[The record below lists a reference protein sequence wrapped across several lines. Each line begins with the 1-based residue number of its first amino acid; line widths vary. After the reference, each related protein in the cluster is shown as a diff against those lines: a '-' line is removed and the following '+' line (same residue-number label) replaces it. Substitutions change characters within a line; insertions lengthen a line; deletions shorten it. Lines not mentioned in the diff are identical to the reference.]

1 MTTYRDAREVTMRR
15 ISVPAVAAVLL
26 LVAGALVGT
35 AAAAEKDIEKI
46 PFCQYCGM
54 DRARF
59 ASTRM
64 LVEYGNKTAIGTCSI
79 HCAAVDMAQ
88 SYGKEIAS
96 ILVADHRSGKLIDAG
111 KAVWVIGARVPGVM
125 AAKSRLAFSS
135 RQDAEAFRR
144 ENGGEIADFEM
155 ALDTTFL
162 DMPKDTRSIRE
173 WRARQGAR

>member
-1 MTTYRDAREVTMRR
+1 MRR
-15 ISVPAVAAVLL
+15 TGTIVITALVVAAI
-26 LVAGALVGT
+26 GS
-35 AAAAEKDIEKI
+35 AARFADAAEKDIEKI

-54 DRARF
+54 DRQRF

-79 HCAAVDMAQ
+79 HCAAVDLAQ
-88 SYGKEIAS
+88 SYAKEIVS
-96 ILVADHRSGKLIDAG
+96 IQVADYRRGRLIDAG
-111 KAVWVIGARVPGVM
+111 KAVWVVGARVPGVM

-135 RQDAEAFRR
+135 REEAEAFRR
-144 ENGGEIADFEM
+144 ENGGEIADFEA

-173 WRARQGAR
+173 WRARQGGR

>member
-1 MTTYRDAREVTMRR
+1 MRR
-15 ISVPAVAAVLL
+15 IGKLAIAGVLM
-26 LVAGALVGT
+26 LVIGMVGSAG
-35 AAAAEKDIEKI
+35 AAEKDIEKI

-64 LVEYGNKTAIGTCSI
+64 LVEYANGTAIGTCSI
-79 HCAAVDMAQ
+79 HCAAVDLAQ
-88 SYGKEIAS
+88 SYGKEIRT
-96 ILVADHRSGKLIDAG
+96 IFVGDQRSGKLLDAA

-135 RQDAEAFRR
+135 KGDAEAFRR
-144 ENGGEIADFEM
+144 ESGGEIADFDM
-155 ALDTTFL
+155 ALDSTFL
-162 DMPKDTRSIRE
+162 DMPTDTRSIRE

>member
-1 MTTYRDAREVTMRR
+1 MRR
-15 ISVPAVAAVLL
+15 TWLLMIAALLALRAGEAV
-26 LVAGALVGT
+26 
-35 AAAAEKDIEKI
+35 AAEKDIERI

-79 HCAAVDMAQ
+79 HCAAVDLAQ
-88 SYGKEIAS
+88 SYGKEIAA
-96 ILVADHRSGKLIDAG
+96 IHVADQRSGKLIEAG
-111 KAVWVIGARVPGVM
+111 RAVWVIGARVPGVM

-135 RQDAEAFRR
+135 RGDAEAFRK
-144 ENGGEIADFEM
+144 ESGGEIADFDM
-155 ALDTTFL
+155 ALDSTFL
-162 DMPKDTRSIRE
+162 DMPIDTRSLRE